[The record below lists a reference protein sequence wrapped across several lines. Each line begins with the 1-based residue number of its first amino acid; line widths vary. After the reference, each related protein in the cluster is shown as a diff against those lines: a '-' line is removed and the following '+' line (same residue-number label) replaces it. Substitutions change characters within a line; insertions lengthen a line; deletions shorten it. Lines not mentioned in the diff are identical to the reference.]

1 MKTLKTTIL
10 SAAVILVVVM
20 MAATIIEKFQ
30 GTAFVGS
37 AIYRSVWFV
46 ALWAVLGVGGTVYCL
61 RRKMLR
67 NWRVGLVHLS
77 FVVILLGAL
86 VSWLTSESG
95 TLHLRKGQPSNMVAL
110 DGGKVDQLDFN
121 LKLLKFEI
129 VYYPGT
135 DAPMDYCSTV
145 NGPDGNVKISMNNI
159 GTCRGYRLTQSGY
172 DEDMEG
178 TILGVSYDPWGIG
191 ITYAGYALLLV
202 ALLLVLF
209 SHRTRMAA
217 YYRRALSPGVLKALA
232 VGLLLT
238 ASLSAGAQEQ
248 IKISPDVCKQFSRIC
263 VLYNTR
269 LCPISTVAT
278 DFVTK
283 LSGRSSWQGLSANDI
298 FAGWVFDAPYWE
310 TAKMIEVKSKEV
322 QRILGIDGKWAAF
335 SDFWNQYNEYKLENP
350 LRAMSLEGGDK
361 KTLKSLR
368 EADEKFNVVRM
379 LYNGEMLRMFPCK
392 DKAGR
397 ISWVAPGEGEG
408 VGSLPHKEWYFVR
421 KSMDFLAEAIICG
434 DNARA
439 MDLAKKIY
447 NYQHV
452 RGAGYI
458 PSSAEISAEMFYT
471 GVSSLRWPT
480 ILLLVCALALVIA
493 STITTRRGKLLGSL
507 SLGLTILM
515 AVYTTMLLALRW
527 IISGHLPLSNGYET
541 MQFMAWAVLLLTLWL
556 RRRFSVIAHYGPLL
570 AAFALLV
577 AMITDSN
584 PQITQLMPVLQ
595 SSLLSIHVMVIMF
608 SYALTGIMALT
619 AVEGLLAHR
628 RGNSDREEQ
637 LAALSRFLLYPT
649 VALLTIGIFVGA
661 VWANVS
667 WGRYWG
673 WDSKEVW
680 ALITLLIYAAP
691 LHADIKWLRSST
703 HFHCYMLL
711 AFLSVLMTYF
721 GVNYFLSGLHSY
733 A

>member
-1 MKTLKTTIL
+1 
-10 SAAVILVVVM
+10 

-95 TLHLRKGQPSNMVAL
+95 TLHLRKGQPTNMVAL

-145 NGPDGNVKISMNNI
+145 NGPDGNIKISMNNI

-202 ALLLVLF
+202 ALLLILF

-283 LSGRSSWQGLSANDI
+283 LSGRSSWQGLSANEI

-322 QRILGIDGKWAAF
+322 QRILGIDGKWAAL
-335 SDFWNQYNEYKLENP
+335 SDFWNEYNEYKLETP

-421 KSMDFLAEAIICG
+421 KSMDFLAETIICG

-493 STITTRRGKLLGSL
+493 STVTTRRGKLLGRL

-595 SSLLSIHVMVIMF
+595 SPLLSIHVMVIMF

-628 RGNSDREEQ
+628 RGNIDREEQ

>member
-95 TLHLRKGQPSNMVAL
+95 TLHLRKGQPTNMVAL

-217 YYRRALSPGVLKALA
+217 YYRRALSPGALKALA

-471 GVSSLRWPT
+471 GVSSLRLPT

>member
-95 TLHLRKGQPSNMVAL
+95 TLHLRKGQPTNMVAL

-135 DAPMDYCSTV
+135 DAPMDYSSTV
-145 NGPDGNVKISMNNI
+145 NGPDGNIKISMNNI

-217 YYRRALSPGVLKALA
+217 YYRRALSPGALKALA

-322 QRILGIDGKWAAF
+322 QRILGIDGKWAAL
-335 SDFWNQYNEYKLENP
+335 SDFWNEYNEYKLENP

-480 ILLLVCALALVIA
+480 ILLLVCALALVVA
-493 STITTRRGKLLGSL
+493 STVTTRRGKLLGRL

-515 AVYTTMLLALRW
+515 AVFTTMLLALRW

-628 RGNSDREEQ
+628 RGNIDREEQ

>member
-95 TLHLRKGQPSNMVAL
+95 TLHLRKGQPTNMVAL

-135 DAPMDYCSTV
+135 DAPMDYSSTV
-145 NGPDGNVKISMNNI
+145 NGPDGNIKISMNNI

-217 YYRRALSPGVLKALA
+217 YYRRALSPGALKALA

-379 LYNGEMLRMFPCK
+379 LYSGEMLRMFPCK

-480 ILLLVCALALVIA
+480 ILLLVCALALVVA
-493 STITTRRGKLLGSL
+493 STVTTRRGKLLGRL

-515 AVYTTMLLALRW
+515 AVFTTMLLALRW

-595 SSLLSIHVMVIMF
+595 SPLLSIHVMVIMF

-628 RGNSDREEQ
+628 RGNIDREEQ

>member
-480 ILLLVCALALVIA
+480 ILLLVCALALVVA
-493 STITTRRGKLLGSL
+493 STVTTRRGKLLGSL

>member
-95 TLHLRKGQPSNMVAL
+95 TLHLRKGQPANMVAL

-145 NGPDGNVKISMNNI
+145 NGPDGNIKISMNNI

-217 YYRRALSPGVLKALA
+217 YYRRALSPGALKALA

-322 QRILGIDGKWAAF
+322 QRILGIDGKWAAL
-335 SDFWNQYNEYKLENP
+335 SDFWNEYNEYKLENP

-480 ILLLVCALALVIA
+480 ILLLVCALALVVA
-493 STITTRRGKLLGSL
+493 STVTTRRGKLLGRL

-515 AVYTTMLLALRW
+515 AVFTTMLLALRW

-595 SSLLSIHVMVIMF
+595 SPLLSIHVMVIMF

-628 RGNSDREEQ
+628 RGNIDREEQ

>member
-77 FVVILLGAL
+77 LVVILLGAL

-95 TLHLRKGQPSNMVAL
+95 TLHLRKGQPTNMVAL

-145 NGPDGNVKISMNNI
+145 NDPDGNIKISMNNI

-202 ALLLVLF
+202 SLLLMLF

-217 YYRRALSPGVLKALA
+217 YYRLALSPGALKALA

-283 LSGRSSWQGLSANDI
+283 LSGRSSWQGLSADEI

-310 TAKMIEVKSKEV
+310 TVKMIEVKSKEV
-322 QRILGIDGKWAAF
+322 QRILGIDGKWAAL
-335 SDFWNQYNEYKLENP
+335 SDFWNQYNEYKLETP

-408 VGSLPHKEWYFVR
+408 VSSLPHKEWYFVR

-480 ILLLVCALALVIA
+480 ILLLACALALVIA
-493 STITTRRGKLLGSL
+493 STVTTRRGKLLGRL

-595 SSLLSIHVMVIMF
+595 SPLLSIHVMVIMF

-628 RGNSDREEQ
+628 RGNIDREGQ